1 MEKNGLELKAFL
13 CKCCSPFMDPKFSLT
28 FIYGGC
34 IFTFFFFFG
43 GKMLYS
49 LAPHMT
55 NGSSL
60 PLHYLHVDESLVC
73 SLTCKISRF
82 IFHTSEF
89 NLKC

>member
-1 MEKNGLELKAFL
+1 MVWSLRPFFASAVPPLWTPSSLLHLFMGAVFL
-13 CKCCSPFMDPKFSLT
+13 P
-28 FIYGGC
+28 
-34 IFTFFFFFG
+34 FFFFFG